1 MSRAS
6 RLSVA
11 SAAAMAIALPAC
23 GGGAMLVD
31 ARPIEVTAVKPEGPV
46 VPREASPVQ
55 IDPRIVDA
63 CGDIPKPQF
72 AFDSSSVS
80 DDARATLTA
89 VTRCFTEGA
98 LKGRTI
104 KLVGHADPRGETMY
118 NLALGQRRAAVVGQ
132 FLRGKGLPDKQI
144 LTTSRG
150 EFDAMGQDESGWAI
164 DRRVDL
170 VLDGDAPPPGKSAT
184 RTASGEWVAAR
195 DGRTPDGALL
205 GGEEKGK
212 QFVVCRA
219 AHGGGKQPGRL
230 TEKACAINVDGA
242 EVTKPEYQVLVV
254 HGPTDWVAARD
265 GAVPARAVKV
275 GTEGGRDL
283 YLCRAKH
290 EGGTYPGKVV
300 DKTCSFSRA
309 GQVVTKP
316 EYEVLTFP

>member
-1 MSRAS
+1 MSRAALFALGS
-6 RLSVA
+6 LGL
-11 SAAAMAIALPAC
+11 AMVGC
-23 GGGAMLVD
+23 GGALSLVE
-31 ARPIEVTAVKPEGPV
+31 ARPVDVTAVKPEGPAAL
-46 VPREASPVQ
+46 REASPVQ

-89 VTRCFTEGA
+89 ITRCFTEGA
-98 LKGRTI
+98 LKGRSI

-118 NLALGQRRAAVVGQ
+118 NLALGQRRAATVAT
-132 FLRGKGLPDKQI
+132 FLKGKGLPDKQI
-144 LTTSRG
+144 LTSSRG
-150 EFDAMGQDESGWAI
+150 EFDAVGADESSWAQ

-170 VLDGDAPPPGKSAT
+170 VLDGDAPASTKSAT

-195 DGRTPDGALL
+195 DGRTPDGALV

-219 AHGGGKQPGRL
+219 VHGGGKQPGRVA
-230 TEKACAINVDGA
+230 EKACAINVDGA
-242 EVTKPEYQVLVV
+242 EVMKPEYQVLVV
-254 HGPTDWVAARD
+254 HGPTEWVAAHD

-275 GTEGGRDL
+275 GTESGRDL

-290 EGGTYPGKVV
+290 EGGSYPGKVV
-300 DKTCSFSRA
+300 EKHCSISRA
-309 GQVVTKP
+309 GQVASKA
-316 EYEVLTFP
+316 EYDVLTFP